1 MVTAEHWL
9 PLLVLLC
16 LTPVRRGHFD
26 HFNGVRN
33 CFMMRSS
40 GWGPNESV
48 QLMRKSLTAIL
59 QILCKISWSL
69 KQQKG
74 KFVTTVPTEMLNS
87 FHLGSSEEGFLTLK
101 CFYSSSETVE
111 RGGEWEWCTFIT
123 DTGFWI
129 WRKGPV
135 CSAWGEK
142 SWLPI
147 VLLAACCGTSLLSNI
162 LRWIFAFFLLLRV

>member
-1 MVTAEHWL
+1 MEWGIASWWGAQAEAQMNQFSWWES
-9 PLLVLLC
+9 PILC
-16 LTPVRRGHFD
+16 T
-26 HFNGVRN
+26 
-33 CFMMRSS
+33 
-40 GWGPNESV
+40 
-48 QLMRKSLTAIL
+48 LTAIL

-87 FHLGSSEEGFLTLK
+87 FHLESSEEGFLTLK
-101 CFYSSSETVE
+101 CFYSCSETVE
-111 RGGEWEWCTFIT
+111 RGGGWEWCTFIT

-129 WRKGPV
+129 WRKGTV

-147 VLLAACCGTSLLSNI
+147 ALLAACCGTSLLSNI